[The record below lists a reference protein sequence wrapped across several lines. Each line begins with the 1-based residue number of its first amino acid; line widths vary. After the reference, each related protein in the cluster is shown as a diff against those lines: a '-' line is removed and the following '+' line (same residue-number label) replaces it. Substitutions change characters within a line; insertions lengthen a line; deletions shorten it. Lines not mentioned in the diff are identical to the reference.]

1 MTVIDKHMS
10 SMQTSM
16 QILHA
21 EALRITAERGLHQ
34 GILSQ
39 THLKCHIQFLIFI
52 CKQLKMCVA
61 FGAGHAW
68 SVFPSLMCSQLHIK
82 NKLNS
87 MEEVIVALFVLQILV
102 SGCTK
107 HAFAILSS
115 NDCL

>member
-10 SMQTSM
+10 SMQ
-16 QILHA
+16 ILHA
-21 EALRITAERGLHQ
+21 EALCTTAERGLHR

-39 THLKCHIQFLIFI
+39 TSLKCHIQFLIFI

-61 FGAGHAW
+61 FSAGHAW
-68 SVFPSLMCSQLHIK
+68 SVFPSLMCSKLHIK

-87 MEEVIVALFVLQILV
+87 MEKVIIALFVLQILV